1 MFFLLKIE
9 VLSLAKKKAVSKERL
24 QSILKQRERKKRRS
38 KERGNTM
45 GLLTTY
51 LIYNALKKN
60 SSRRS
65 RSWSPP
71 PRAVL
76 PPRATKDQIG
86 IIFDL
91 IDIEK
96 KGVITLEQ
104 LKILEN
110 FGHLNV
116 IIFKRFANE
125 KGELLRASFIND
137 VASYAYLSA
146 FVAQKLIRG
155 IPRWY
160 VGFSPAAVSEMSRY
174 ELFEASKKHKL
185 GLDAC
190 TTSVEL
196 RKELVKLA
204 SSVQPSGWFEWISVA
219 IFG

>member
-1 MFFLLKIE
+1 
-9 VLSLAKKKAVSKERL
+9 
-24 QSILKQRERKKRRS
+24 
-38 KERGNTM
+38 M

-51 LIYNALKKN
+51 LIYNALKKD

-71 PRAVL
+71 PRVVL
-76 PPRATKDQIG
+76 PPRATKNQIE

-125 KGELLRASFIND
+125 KGELLRASFIDD
-137 VASYAYLSA
+137 VTSYAYLPAS
-146 FVAQKLIRG
+146 VAKKLIRG

-160 VGFSPAAVSEMSRY
+160 VGFSPAEVSKMSRY

-196 RKELVKLA
+196 REELVKLS
-204 SSVQPSGWFEWISVA
+204 SSVQPGWFEWISVGM
-219 IFG
+219 FG